1 MPRPEREVDFDVLP
15 RPDRD
20 TEATRTPVE
29 PIRLVLRLQHQALH
43 VRLGGGLPLAHASST
58 GLQTAQGDLEG
69 RRDVLLVDRVVTA
82 QVRVGG
88 PGEAHPGTEIPPEGH
103 ADGLVHD
110 EAELLQQPFQTGVLP
125 LNVEYDGLVGAHA
138 VG

>member
-20 TEATRTPVE
+20 PEATRTPIE
-29 PIRLVLRLQHQALH
+29 PIGLVLRLQHEALH
-43 VRLGGGLPLAHASST
+43 VRLGGGLALAHASST

-69 RRDVLLVDRVVTA
+69 RRDVLLVDRVITA
-82 QVRVGG
+82 QVRVGSA
-88 PGEAHPGTEIPPEGH
+88 GEAHPGTEIPPEGH
-103 ADGLVHD
+103 ADRLVHD

-125 LNVEYDGLVGAHA
+125 LDVEYDGLVGAHA